1 MTRKPVK
8 ATSNKPATRRGR
20 PRSEEKA
27 RNILNAAMELFTRDG
42 FEATSVDDIAAAGG
56 VSKQTVYSHFGSKED
71 LFAVAIS
78 TNCTRSGIDAEEI
91 DPDEPPESM
100 LPELARRFVA
110 LITSEEAVAVN
121 AICSVS
127 RDSHPELGR
136 LYYERGPVAT
146 VEAVADY
153 LAAQHRAGRLRID
166 DPMDAAWQF
175 LCMLKAE
182 TQMRSQFHLELPDEA
197 EQRRYEAA
205 CVAMFLR
212 AYAA

>member
-1 MTRKPVK
+1 MTRTPKSTPK
-8 ATSNKPATRRGR
+8 KPAPVRRGR
-20 PRSEEKA
+20 PRSKEKA
-27 RNILNAAMELFTRDG
+27 RLILNAAVERFTRQG
-42 FEATSVDDIAAAGG
+42 FEATSVDDIAADAG

-71 LFAVAIS
+71 LFGVAIS
-78 TNCTRSGIDAEEI
+78 TKCKTSGIDPEDI
-91 DPDEPPESM
+91 DPDAPPEAM
-100 LPELARRFVA
+100 LPELARRFTA
-110 LITSEEAVAVN
+110 LITSDEAVAVN

-146 VEAVADY
+146 VEAVAAY
-153 LAAQHRAGRLRID
+153 LAAQDRAGRLRID

-182 TQMRSQFHLELPDEA
+182 TQMRSQFSLELPAEK